1 MPSLDAAARPPL
13 LTTIDEGL
21 DTGQRDPPSMATV
34 STVRSCR
41 TLCARERIRGQA
53 REVVQQETPANC
65 YPTPEVATIDSD
77 NHMLPLQSPNALGQL
92 TADLVRGT
100 ERRLTFRPCPSNR
113 ARDVSGASLISQ

>member
-41 TLCARERIRGQA
+41 TLCARERIRIQA

-65 YPTPEVATIDSD
+65 YPTPRSR
-77 NHMLPLQSPNALGQL
+77 LL
-92 TADLVRGT
+92 TATTTCCRY
-100 ERRLTFRPCPSNR
+100 R
-113 ARDVSGASLISQ
+113 AQTHWGS